1 MEDVLGPFTQAAV
14 ELGSLTF
21 TKPLFHGDTIHCVIT
36 VANKTDT
43 SKPAVGILTIK
54 AEQFNQND
62 EKVFELT
69 GKFLM
74 LKVRV
79 GEDGVPIV

>member
-1 MEDVLGPFTQAAV
+1 
-14 ELGSLTF
+14 
-21 TKPLFHGDTIHCVIT
+21 VIT
-36 VANKTDT
+36 VADKTDT
-43 SKPAVGILTIK
+43 RKPNIGILTIK

-74 LKVRV
+74 LKERV

>member
-1 MEDVLGPFTQAAV
+1 MAAL

-36 VANKTDT
+36 VVDKTDT
-43 SKPAVGILTIK
+43 RKPTVGILTIE

-74 LKVRV
+74 LKERV
-79 GEDGVPIV
+79 GEDGMPIV